1 MSRYERNHPAISE
14 EEQVVLRSK
23 HVFVAGCGGLGG
35 YIIEL
40 LSRIGVGHLTVA
52 DGDTFADSNL
62 NRQLLSDMN
71 SLGLHKAER
80 AKERVT
86 SINPHI
92 LVTPVTEMITA
103 ENVKSLISGCDL
115 VVDALD
121 NAASRLA
128 LAKGAAECGITVVT
142 GAISGWYGRV
152 TVLRPE
158 DTDIASF
165 LWSSSSSSAKGN
177 LGHTAA
183 CTASIQASEAVK
195 VLLGRPGTLV
205 RKFLEIDLLNAD
217 FTTID
222 LS

>member
-1 MSRYERNHPAISE
+1 MSRHERNHPAITIA
-14 EEQVVLRSK
+14 EQEILRNK

-52 DGDTFADSNL
+52 DGDDFSDSNL
-62 NRQLLSDMN
+62 NRQLLSEMA
-71 SLGLHKAER
+71 SLGVNKAEQAVKRIR
-80 AKERVT
+80 AIDPDINITAVT
-86 SINPHI
+86 K
-92 LVTPVTEMITA
+92 MITT
-103 ENVKSLISGCDL
+103 ENVKQLISGCDL
-115 VVDALD
+115 VIDALD
-121 NAASRLA
+121 NAASRLI
-128 LAKGAAECGITVVT
+128 LAQGAAELGIIVVT

-158 DTDIASF
+158 DADIAAF
-165 LWSSSSSSAKGN
+165 LWSNDSSSAKGN

-183 CTASIQASEAVK
+183 CIASIQASEAVK

-205 RKFLEIDLLNAD
+205 RKFLEVDLLNAD